1 MSNDDTFFGSG
12 GGGDDR
18 TLLKPTPGGRGR
30 RATQMPPAGAP
41 PPVAPGVLPRVDRSD
56 TNALTAAATPLLSL
70 AGRLA
75 STTSHSDPA
84 SLSRHI
90 VNEIQAFESAAT
102 SAGALPESVMT
113 ARYALCTL
121 IDEIVLNTPWG
132 SQSSWASQTLL
143 SIFHKEAWGG
153 EKFFQVLDRLLQ
165 QPAANL
171 DLLELMYLCMSMGL
185 QGQYRVYQDGR
196 AQLET
201 VRSNV
206 YQALRTHR
214 RQPDRD
220 LSPHWK
226 GVEDTQSPLSKAVPL
241 WVVGAVCAGI
251 ALVVYVGFLYSLNT
265 ASDPVA
271 VEVASMG
278 RNIPPIVERRGFV
291 QERQLRLADLLQ
303 SEIQRGD
310 FELIESNGIETV
322 RVRALFSSGSAEVNS
337 LSRALLSAVGQ
348 ALTQI
353 PGRVLVTGHTDDVPS
368 RSLRFPSN
376 WHLSKSRAEAV
387 ATLLS
392 AAIPANRLVA
402 EPRADSDPLVPN
414 SSPQNRATN
423 RRVEITLFT
432 EPGRE

>member
-30 RATQMPPAGAP
+30 RAPAMPAGGAP
-41 PPVAPGVLPRVDRSD
+41 PPMAPGILPRVDRSD
-56 TNALTAAATPLLSL
+56 TNTLTAAATPLLSL
-70 AGRLA
+70 AGHLA
-75 STTSHSDPA
+75 STTSHSDPT

-90 VNEIQAFESAAT
+90 VNEMQAFESAAT
-102 SAGALPESVMT
+102 HAGAASEAVIT

-153 EKFFQVLDRLLQ
+153 EKFFEILDRLLQ

-185 QGQYRVYQDGR
+185 QGRYRVYQDGKS
-196 AQLET
+196 QLEI

-206 YQALRTHR
+206 YQALRIHR
-214 RQPDRD
+214 RPSDRD

-226 GVEDTQSPLSKAVPL
+226 GIEDTRSPLSKTVPL

-251 ALVVYVGFLYSLNT
+251 ALVIYLGFLRSLNS
-265 ASDPVA
+265 ASDSVA
-271 VEVASMG
+271 LEVASMG
-278 RNIPPIVERRGFV
+278 RNIPPLVERRGFV
-291 QERQLRLADLLQ
+291 QERQLLLQDLLQ
-303 SEIQRGD
+303 SEIQRGAL
-310 FELIESNGIETV
+310 ELVNSNGIETV
-322 RVRALFSSGSAEVNS
+322 RLRALFQSGSAQVDAR
-337 LSRALLSAVGQ
+337 SRTLLSVVGE
-348 ALTQI
+348 ALRQI
-353 PGRVLVTGHTDDVPS
+353 PGRVLVTGHTDNVPS

-376 WHLSKSRAEAV
+376 WHLSKIRAEAV
-387 ATLLS
+387 ALLL
-392 AAIPANRLVA
+392 ANAIAPGRIVA

-414 SSPQNRATN
+414 NSRQNQAIN

-432 EPGRE
+432 EPGRD